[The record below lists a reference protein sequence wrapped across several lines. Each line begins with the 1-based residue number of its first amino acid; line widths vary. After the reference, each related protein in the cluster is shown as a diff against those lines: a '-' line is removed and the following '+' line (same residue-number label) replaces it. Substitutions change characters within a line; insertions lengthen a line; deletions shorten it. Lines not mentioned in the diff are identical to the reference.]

1 MKHLYLQKGAMRQL
15 LVISAFPTSGPASGG
30 TVESHPQRGSILA
43 FLLLIAFVLVSTQ
56 EHSK

>member
-1 MKHLYLQKGAMRQL
+1 MRQL